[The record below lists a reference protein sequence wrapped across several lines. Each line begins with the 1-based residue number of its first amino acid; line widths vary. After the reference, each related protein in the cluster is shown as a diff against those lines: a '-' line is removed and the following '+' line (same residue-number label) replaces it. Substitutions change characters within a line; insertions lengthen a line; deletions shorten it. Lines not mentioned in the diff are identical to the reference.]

1 MSFTPQLYK
10 TYALIGSRG
19 SGKTTICKTL
29 MNEKTE
35 LGEGID
41 SWLVFSNGISLHQYE
56 FLEFKQSPHR
66 LFPTLDLEALE
77 NAFQINE
84 KRKKKNKTLVRFG
97 MVFDDCLDK
106 TSGNIPIIQKIFTQG
121 RHFKFSI
128 LYLTQSVSM
137 GLPPTVRRNVD
148 VFFVLKPRMRKDIE
162 FYWEELLSGEYSKKE
177 SAELFSSLA
186 PYQCLIISFQDRG
199 KLELFK
205 YKPMSGRGKPPQQPP
220 PKSK

>member
-84 KRKKKNKTLVRFG
+84 KRKKRQTNTTK
-97 MVFDDCLDK
+97 
-106 TSGNIPIIQKIFTQG
+106 
-121 RHFKFSI
+121 
-128 LYLTQSVSM
+128 
-137 GLPPTVRRNVD
+137 
-148 VFFVLKPRMRKDIE
+148 
-162 FYWEELLSGEYSKKE
+162 KKE
-177 SAELFSSLA
+177 TGMEK
-186 PYQCLIISFQDRG
+186 QRNDTKRKG
-199 KLELFK
+199 T
-205 YKPMSGRGKPPQQPP
+205 
-220 PKSK
+220 